1 MVRTTCCSSADRMA
15 TAEGRRRRDPPFWFS
30 GFLKTRHDH
39 ARSGP
44 GVKGSHAV
52 ASAPHPPLMKP
63 PEAHTGWAWGF
74 AFRGRRVAT
83 PAPLPCAS
91 KKSSET
97 RDALD
102 RSGPG
107 VRPAPRAGRGP
118 SLPSADG
125 GASDPSETPT
135 VLSHREIRRVGVEGY
150 TRSRMPQNLRPSVRE
165 RLGSFQKIQ

>member
-1 MVRTTCCSSADRMA
+1 
-15 TAEGRRRRDPPFWFS
+15 
-30 GFLKTRHDH
+30 
-39 ARSGP
+39 
-44 GVKGSHAV
+44 
-52 ASAPHPPLMKP
+52 MKP

-91 KKSSET
+91 KKSPET

-102 RSGPG
+102 SSGPG

-135 VLSHREIRRVGVEGY
+135 VLSHREIRRVGVGGY

-165 RLGSFQKIQ
+165 RLGSFQKSSEEDRPRGGIPPTQGLYKSRRSYAVVMLFQNASAFSPRVAFDQQDGQ